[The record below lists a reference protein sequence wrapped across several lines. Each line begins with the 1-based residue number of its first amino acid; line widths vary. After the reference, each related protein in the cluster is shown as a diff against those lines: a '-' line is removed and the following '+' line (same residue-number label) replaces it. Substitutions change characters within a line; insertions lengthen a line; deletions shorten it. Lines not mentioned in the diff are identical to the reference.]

1 MKVCDRCRVSGCLL
15 DYGGEAW
22 PERQTAGV
30 PGFVV
35 FTRIDEIREMEAK
48 GMAGAILQAVA
59 DTCDDGKVWER
70 DLVEWL
76 LEPVEVM

>member
-1 MKVCDRCRVSGCLL
+1 M
-15 DYGGEAW
+15 
-22 PERQTAGV
+22 
-30 PGFVV
+30 V

>member
-15 DYGGEAW
+15 DYGGEACRNARRREC
-22 PERQTAGV
+22 PD
-30 PGFVV
+30 VV

>member
-15 DYGGEAW
+15 DYGGETCRNARRREC
-22 PERQTAGV
+22 PD
-30 PGFVV
+30 VV
-35 FTRIDEIREMEAK
+35 FTRADKIREMDVRD
-48 GMAGAILQAVA
+48 MAGAILQAVA
-59 DTCDDGKVWER
+59 DTCEDGKVWER